1 MFRSGRYFVK
11 FGDVTNVLVVRP
23 ELFEVNFSILEVD
36 FITL

>member
-11 FGDVTNVLVVRP
+11 FGDVINVLVVRP
-23 ELFEVNFSILEVD
+23 ELFEVNFSILELD